1 MYFISNH
8 IFSQDLLYV
17 LYLYRPVVTMKLYI
31 AFILVLISYIA
42 ASPIAK
48 NDDAQQ
54 QQMANLM
61 DGRSLGEC
69 EDRCNDLYNQCVDG
83 GNTGK
88 YLSEALIFASTN
100 PQYDNRLLIEL
111 QVQYMKI
118 PSSNLGRT

>member
-1 MYFISNH
+1 
-8 IFSQDLLYV
+8 
-17 LYLYRPVVTMKLYI
+17 MKLYI

-42 ASPIAK
+42 ASPIAQ

-69 EDRCNDLYNQCVDG
+69 EDRCNDLYNDCVDG
-83 GNTGK
+83 GDTGK

-100 PQYDNRLLIEL
+100 P
-111 QVQYMKI
+111 
-118 PSSNLGRT
+118 

>member
-42 ASPIAK
+42 ASPIAQ

-54 QQMANLM
+54 QKMANLM

-69 EDRCNDLYNQCVDG
+69 EDRCNDIYNDCVDIG
-83 GNTGK
+83 DSGCAAAYAVCLVECQIG
-88 YLSEALIFASTN
+88 
-100 PQYDNRLLIEL
+100 
-111 QVQYMKI
+111 
-118 PSSNLGRT
+118 